1 MKNRAVKPRLRS
13 GLIDPSLIKT
23 TYMPLGIDRGPAFI
37 FGNYLGPAFSK
48 ITPLPQYLK
57 ISAPG
62 PDISKLW
69 PSAPASNCPPV
80 DP

>member
-1 MKNRAVKPRLRS
+1 MKNRAVKPRL

-23 TYMPLGIDRGPAFI
+23 TYMPPGIDRGPAFI
-37 FGNYLGPAFSK
+37 FWKLPRPGIFKNH
-48 ITPLPQYLK
+48 PLPRYLK
-57 ISAPG
+57 KSAPG

>member
-13 GLIDPSLIKT
+13 GLIDLSLFKT

-48 ITPLPQYLK
+48 ITPRPPYFEVMASGRGVFEKSATGPGK
-57 ISAPG
+57 IY
-62 PDISKLW
+62 
-69 PSAPASNCPPV
+69 
-80 DP
+80 